1 MVYHKACSDF
11 YYWRFICW
19 EHLHQLISHF
29 LCCGCWGCLPA
40 CHLASPQF
48 NSTALNDGWAGFCLK
63 PTFDQLA
70 CCQVIP
76 LWHSYSNR
84 DTCLVCEVPMWMS
97 SVHFT
102 AMFMVMNVLNIASYT
117 TCDFLVS
124 ENIFIL
130 TGTCKLTAESYI
142 QYVCVWL
149 WVLVHW
155 WIPVCYTGSL
165 SYYNVIIQRYIR
177 MQW

>member
-102 AMFMVMNVLNIASYT
+102 AMFMVMNLFWILQAIQPVIFWWVRTYL
-117 TCDFLVS
+117 FLLALVNS
-124 ENIFIL
+124 QQSHIY
-130 TGTCKLTAESYI
+130 SM
-142 QYVCVWL
+142 YV
-149 WVLVHW
+149 
-155 WIPVCYTGSL
+155 YGSG
-165 SYYNVIIQRYIR
+165 S
-177 MQW
+177 